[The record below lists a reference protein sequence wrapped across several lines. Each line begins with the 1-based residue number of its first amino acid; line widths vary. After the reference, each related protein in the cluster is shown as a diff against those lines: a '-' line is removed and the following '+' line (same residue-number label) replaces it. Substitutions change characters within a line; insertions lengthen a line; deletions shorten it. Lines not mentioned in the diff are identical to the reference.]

1 MGFQIALP
9 AFNCT
14 STSTINAALQAA
26 RDIQSPVMIQFSN
39 GGGAFLAGKG
49 IKNDKQKAAVLG
61 SIAGAQHTR
70 YNFLNNY
77 KQLKNIYIY
86 IFPKI

>member
-1 MGFQIALP
+1 MRFQIALP

-70 YNFLNNY
+70 YFFEKLIKFLV
-77 KQLKNIYIY
+77 
-86 IFPKI
+86 

>member
-1 MGFQIALP
+1 
-9 AFNCT
+9 
-14 STSTINAALQAA
+14 
-26 RDIQSPVMIQFSN
+26 MIQFSN

-70 YNFLNNY
+70 YNFWSKEFANRKVFIELIL
-77 KQLKNIYIY
+77 QRKNGT
-86 IFPKI
+86 KN